1 MNAVDAAQ
9 YSLTHYST
17 AQINVMPWS
26 LVRRNIQAMWPM
38 TDSRRGTK
46 TMSNKMK
53 IISATAVAAA
63 LLATVAVARTVQTHV
78 TAVQATSGQAI
89 ATIPHSAPFVRHDNF
104 ACALPNEAECEKIE
118 TLLPK

>member
-1 MNAVDAAQ
+1 
-9 YSLTHYST
+9 
-17 AQINVMPWS
+17 
-26 LVRRNIQAMWPM
+26 
-38 TDSRRGTK
+38 
-46 TMSNKMK
+46 MK

-89 ATIPHSAPFVRHDNF
+89 AAIPHSAPFVRHDNF

-118 TLLPK
+118 TLLPKRVFGARNKGEIRQRSKTHTSAAAAPCCRGCARIALLST